1 MIPLFCFMYKM
12 NWSNQYSRFNY
23 LVAYHN
29 VSLAN
34 GLRIGLDVGTI
45 SVTNSS
51 NFKKLK
57 FVKIL
62 NKPKIAHIL
71 VKSLPNTQL

>member
-1 MIPLFCFMYKM
+1 
-12 NWSNQYSRFNY
+12 
-23 LVAYHN
+23 VAYHN
-29 VSLAN
+29 VNLAN

-51 NFKKLK
+51 NLNKLK

-62 NKPKIAHIL
+62 NKPNIARKKNHEIL
-71 VKSLPNTQL
+71 KENLEKPPKKLLKTLKETPKKL